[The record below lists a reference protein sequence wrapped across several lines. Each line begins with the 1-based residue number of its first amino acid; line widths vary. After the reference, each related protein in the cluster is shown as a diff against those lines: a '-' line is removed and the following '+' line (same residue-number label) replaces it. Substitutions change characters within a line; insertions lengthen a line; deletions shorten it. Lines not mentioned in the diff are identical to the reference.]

1 MVLGVGLLRPGVDA
15 ATVLPTA
22 AAAARERVEVEAFD
36 VGVVRGEARVTVRFT
51 DDDDADALA
60 LGRRVRAVLAGL
72 ADIGS
77 MQVSRRYGPR
87 WYEVRDR
94 P

>member
-1 MVLGVGLLRPGVDA
+1 MILGVGLLRPGVDP

-22 AAAARERVEVEAFD
+22 ADAARARVEVEAFD
-36 VGVVRGEARVTVRFT
+36 VGVVRGEPRVTVRFT

-60 LGRRVRAVLAGL
+60 VGRRVRAVVTAL
-72 ADIGS
+72 ADVNS

-94 P
+94 